1 MDSLW
6 THSAVS
12 ACRAVQALP
21 LIGMEL
27 ETNSDSNTSSLTI
40 SNITA
45 LYSINEKIL
54 QYYTAL
60 LNLLL

>member
-27 ETNSDSNTSSLTI
+27 ETNSDSDTSSLTI

-45 LYSINEKIL
+45 LMKKHCSII
-54 QYYTAL
+54 QHY
-60 LNLLL
+60 